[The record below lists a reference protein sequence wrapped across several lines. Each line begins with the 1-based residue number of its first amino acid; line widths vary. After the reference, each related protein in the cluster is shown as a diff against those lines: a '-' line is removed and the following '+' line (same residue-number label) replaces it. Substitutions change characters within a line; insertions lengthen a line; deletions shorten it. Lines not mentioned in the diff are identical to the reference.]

1 MSCKNKYMFFNF
13 ILSLLI
19 LNINSKVKIFLFD
32 NSKFQDSTNKDNLN
46 NISNF
51 LFNNNKH
58 NLD

>member
-1 MSCKNKYMFFNF
+1 MFFNF